1 MHPSR
6 TNDLAYPRRPVM
18 DGPLCEAGRSG
29 SLAVSVDGCQR
40 QLEKPYVR
48 ARGTPEQRNTAC
60 GGRRRRL
67 TMLEKNPN
75 EAPPQTQTNL
85 SIHLSS
91 RLRLFPHAR
100 THTTRP
106 RPQTQKPE
114 PGARAGQTSQPA
126 PEGTGL
132 GRTGPDRAGQAR
144 PQARH
149 RHRHNSASSDPH
161 IASAKYRIT
170 VSHLPSTGRQSQRSC
185 VRRGEARRG
194 LNLNLK

>member
-48 ARGTPEQRNTAC
+48 ARGTPEQKNTAAEEGE
-60 GGRRRRL
+60 GGRRCSRKIKTRL
-67 TMLEKNPN
+67 HHRQP
-75 EAPPQTQTNL
+75 NL

-91 RLRLFPHAR
+91 RLRLFPQAR
-100 THTTRP
+100 THTTGP
-106 RPQTQKPE
+106 RPQTQKPD
-114 PGARAGQTSQPA
+114 PGARADQPA
-126 PEGTGL
+126 
-132 GRTGPDRAGQAR
+132 
-144 PQARH
+144 
-149 RHRHNSASSDPH
+149 
-161 IASAKYRIT
+161 
-170 VSHLPSTGRQSQRSC
+170 STGRNWTGQDGTGQGRAGKATGHRPGTGIVTTRHRPTPTLPRRNTVSQSPIYRRPAVSRSC